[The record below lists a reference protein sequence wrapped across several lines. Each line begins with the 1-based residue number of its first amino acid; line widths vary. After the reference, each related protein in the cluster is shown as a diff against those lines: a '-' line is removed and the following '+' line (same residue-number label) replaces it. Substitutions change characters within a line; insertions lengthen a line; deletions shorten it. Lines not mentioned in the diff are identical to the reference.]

1 MKIMSSKEIWRLLW
15 QSKVEFAPD
24 PRLTEL
30 ALKSLYDEG
39 VTDEEM
45 SALGAAG
52 YIVLADPTAP
62 TGWELTPE
70 AEYQLLIL
78 HSKEMAEIREIL
90 DILDTLESQ

>member
-1 MKIMSSKEIWRLLW
+1 MER
-15 QSKVEFAPD
+15 SKVEFAPD

-45 SALGAAG
+45 SALLNAG
-52 YIVLADPTAP
+52 YLTQ
-62 TGWELTPE
+62 GEKNWEITLE

-78 HSKEMAEIREIL
+78 FPREMAEIRAIL
-90 DILDTLESQ
+90 DTLDTLESQ

>member
-1 MKIMSSKEIWRLLW
+1 MSSKQIWRLVLR
-15 QSKVEFAPD
+15 SKVEFAPD
-24 PRLTEL
+24 PRLTTL

-52 YIVLADPTAP
+52 YIEMGP

-90 DILDTLESQ
+90 DILDILESQ

>member
-1 MKIMSSKEIWRLLW
+1 MWR
-15 QSKVEFAPD
+15 SKVEFSPT
-24 PRLTEL
+24 PELTEL
-30 ALKSLYDEG
+30 ALKSLNDEG

-52 YIVLADPTAP
+52 YIEMGP

-78 HSKEMAEIREIL
+78 YPREMAEIRA
-90 DILDTLESQ
+90 ILDTLDILESQ